1 MQTPDFNRMQDR
13 AINLARDMQK
23 RAMPPP
29 EKTPNEHEH
38 KSYPSAQEVFGHHN
52 PWTQKTQ
59 TPFCGNGCPIK
70 SIMGGKG
77 AGFDN
82 EAMLLLGLMLL
93 LISDSGD
100 KLLLLALLYI
110 MT

>member
-1 MQTPDFNRMQDR
+1 MQDR

-29 EKTPNEHEH
+29 EQSKNEYEH
-38 KSYPSAQEVFGHHN
+38 NKYPSANEVFGHHN
-52 PWTQKTQ
+52 PWTQKKQ
-59 TPFCGNGCPIK
+59 TPFCGDACPVK
-70 SIMGGKG
+70 SIFSGKG

-82 EAMLLLGLMLL
+82 EAMLIFALMLI
-93 LISDSGD
+93 LISDGGD